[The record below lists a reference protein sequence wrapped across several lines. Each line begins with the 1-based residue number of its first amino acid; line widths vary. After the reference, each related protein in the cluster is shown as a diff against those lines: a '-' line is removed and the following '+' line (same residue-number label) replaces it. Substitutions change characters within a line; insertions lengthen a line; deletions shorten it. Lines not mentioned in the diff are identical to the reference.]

1 MRRAA
6 TGLIAVLALAGCG
19 GATTTFS
26 KTTRLGLDLKGGV
39 QLVYEGPVTRQAKR
53 ALEERAALARLAV
66 EAVHADCAPGEVRI
80 EANGAQGRHERCAQP
95 DELGAAIK
103 ASCSNAGETKRLGDR
118 VECSASLNQDLHV
131 IRGACPKGLVL
142 AVKVGS
148 FAVCR
153 KEAPV
158 H

>member
-6 TGLIAVLALAGCG
+6 AGLIAVVALAGCG
-19 GATTTFS
+19 GATTTVS
-26 KTTRLGLDLKGGV
+26 KKTRLGLDLKGGV
-39 QLVYEGPVTRQAKR
+39 QLVYEGPVTRRAKR

-80 EANGAQGRHERCAQP
+80 EAKGVQARDERCAQP

-103 ASCSNAGETKRLGDR
+103 ASCSNGGETKRIGNR
-118 VECSASLNQDLHV
+118 VECSASLNQDLRV

-142 AVKVGS
+142 VVKAGS

-153 KEAPV
+153 KEAQG